1 MSPSTSG
8 AHNVFVY
15 GTLKRGLYNHRLL
28 ERGNARFMGEVRTK
42 RAQHVML
49 LADAGYPYLVKSTTD
64 DARVIDGELYS
75 VDDDTL
81 TLLDE
86 LEEVSTGMYTRET
99 IEVERREEPRSTQ
112 EAYYYLAGDR
122 EDLAR
127 LPRIDAYDKALH
139 DDVYLPKDQRGR

>member
-1 MSPSTSG
+1 MSPSTSD

-64 DARVIDGELYS
+64 DARAMNANDAMQVRSKSAARDGES
-75 VDDDTL
+75 DTPRARRFDFFDFRAVARAL
-81 TLLDE
+81 TATERERTTTDA
-86 LEEVSTGMYTRET
+86 TRT
-99 IEVERREEPRSTQ
+99 R
-112 EAYYYLAGDR
+112 
-122 EDLAR
+122 
-127 LPRIDAYDKALH
+127 
-139 DDVYLPKDQRGR
+139 